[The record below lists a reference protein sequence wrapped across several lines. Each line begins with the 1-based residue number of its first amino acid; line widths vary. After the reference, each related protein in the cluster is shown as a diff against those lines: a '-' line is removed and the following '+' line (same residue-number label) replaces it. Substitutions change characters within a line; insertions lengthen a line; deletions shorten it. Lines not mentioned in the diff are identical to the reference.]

1 MTPPKRLFTA
11 TVALA
16 FLCLASTITAKADT
30 VNFNFEQLDPTGP
43 GHHLTSLTL
52 TQGGLTMTLTR
63 ESNGSFDIFNNNNEP
78 NPPPQAWGARS
89 LAPTTI
95 ENTAFIANFS
105 QPLFSVS
112 IDMGDYGNDEDMPL
126 LQAYSGF
133 NMTGDLMGSA
143 SATLPGGV
151 VSFTFVNLLLPTDGI
166 RSIRFIGGSTAYPNS
181 VLYDNITVTF
191 APQAVPEPTTMVL
204 LGTGIVGWALKNSKS
219 RRGNRKEQTTG
230 STIPE

>member
-30 VNFNFEQLDPTGP
+30 VNFNFEQLAPTGA
-43 GHHLTSLTL
+43 GALTSLAM
-52 TQGGLTMTLTR
+52 TQGGLTLTLTR
-63 ESNGSFDIFNNNNEP
+63 ESNGRFDIFNNSNDP
-78 NPPPQAWGARS
+78 IPGAWGARS
-89 LAPTTI
+89 LAPFTSA
-95 ENTAFIANFS
+95 NTAFIGNFS
-105 QPLFSVS
+105 QAVSGVS
-112 IDMGDYGNDEDMPL
+112 IDMGDFGNDADLPI
-126 LQAYSGF
+126 LQAFSGF
-133 NMTGDLMGSA
+133 DGTGTMVGSA

-151 VSFTFVNLLLPTDGI
+151 VSFTFVNLLLPADGI

-204 LGTGIVGWALKNSKS
+204 LGMGLAGLALKNSKS
-219 RRGNRKEQTTG
+219 RQNC
-230 STIPE
+230 